1 MSFLLPILKSKLA
14 QLGAVLIIALL
25 IAIALPRIIGGRW
38 RLWCWIA
45 AIVIVLGYLL
55 YLLIKKMRAKKNA
68 RMLEGFLNQQAS
80 DQMLN
85 ARPDVQDELAAIKEK
100 LNRAMQVLKQ
110 SRIARGHRGA
120 EALYVLPW
128 YMIIGPSASGKSTA
142 IRNSGLHFPPVDPDA
157 EDPGRIKGMGG
168 TRNCDWWFSNE
179 GIILDTA
186 GRYTLSANIQ
196 EDREE
201 WASFLQMLRKARPR
215 APINGLILAISLDE
229 LLKMDAEGMEAHAR
243 ALRARIDELIVKL
256 EILFPI
262 YLVFTKCD
270 LVSGFVE
277 MFGDLSRGD
286 REQVWGFTR
295 VYGPGREPL
304 HKEFERE
311 AHSLKDVLERRRIRE
326 LAGDLRP
333 SQKRGI
339 YLFPMEFDE
348 ACARL
353 SGFIESLFRP
363 NPYQQN
369 PLVRGVYFTSG
380 TQEGTPIAR
389 VLATMRRQFALGGG
403 DFLASEPVRETKA
416 YFIRDLFQEVI
427 LPDEAKV
434 APTTKAWRRRRLL
447 RSLAIAGQL
456 ILAAALSVALFI
468 SYGKNRVSN
477 TSLGDDAARIAN
489 VTGAT
494 TSFSIDMLDTLDI
507 LRDRLQNMESNVPL
521 SSRWGIY
528 SGDVALEGARQ
539 VYFDRFRRLLL
550 VPTAMQL
557 SQSLNTMLQTQMN
570 CEDTSQFDRY
580 YSAFTTYK
588 ILTLPSDSI
597 PRDQSKLLRQ
607 IKSIWRPYVP
617 EERHAELD
625 YLADRQVEY
634 YWRHRIEGRLGSLQ
648 VAPDRNLLAQVGAQF
663 DRCWTPARLYRTL
676 IDEVNG
682 ILGDYK
688 YADAT
693 TSIRIEGGSVGR
705 AFTRDGWELEVRPR
719 IERIEDRINADPALQ
734 QAFSVYEEE
743 ELQKQMVTFYVDDFI
758 ANWRQFIASG
768 KVRPFYDLNDAF
780 AGTVELS
787 QDPSPLVKILDK
799 VFDQTE
805 ITDTRGKRFDKIEQ
819 QFEPVGRFLGRRSV
833 DAGEEPYKAKYG
845 ALLAALPAAVQ
856 GVQQKLQGEA
866 RCAQSLTQF
875 NGDINL
881 KSTQIGMFI
890 AGPGLASVTAEF
902 LREPL
907 YKSRSAAGAG
917 ACGCLDRVWK
927 ALVLDDFNLKLASSY
942 PFSPAGVDASPGDVE
957 GFFTRTLKSFVDS
970 EVKPAEDMGVP
981 LSGAFRQAM
990 TSSRSIQEILARG
1003 TEKLRFTIGATGDMP
1018 GVRSLHLTYPPE
1030 PEWTYVM
1037 GQPQRREYKWPQP
1050 GAGTCDLRITA
1061 LGDAYFEPKRHQGP
1075 WGIFRL
1081 FDEATRRSSGELVW
1095 EFKSRDGQLLNAKLT
1110 LGGSDARFILD
1121 GHFTQFKCPPS
1132 VCP

>member
-1 MSFLLPILKSKLA
+1 MSFLLPILKSKFA
-14 QLGAVLIIALL
+14 QLGAVLIVALL
-25 IAIALPRIIGGRW
+25 IAVALPRFIGSRW
-38 RLWCWIA
+38 RLWCWLA
-45 AIVIVLGYLL
+45 AILIILGYLL

-68 RMLEGFLNQQAS
+68 RMLEGFLNQQAN

-100 LNRAMQVLKQ
+100 LARAMQVLRQ
-110 SRIARGHRGA
+110 SRVARGRRGA

-142 IRNSGLHFPPVDPDA
+142 IRNSGLHFPPVDPDSD
-157 EDPGRIKGMGG
+157 DPGRIKGMGG

-186 GRYTLSANIQ
+186 GRYTLSANVQ

-201 WASFLQMLRKARPR
+201 WTSFLQMLRKARPR
-215 APINGLILAISLDE
+215 APINGLILGISLDE

-243 ALRARIDELIVKL
+243 ALRARVDELIVKL

-262 YLVFTKCD
+262 YVVFTKCD

-286 REQVWGFTR
+286 REQVWGYTR
-295 VYGPGREPL
+295 EYGPAREQL

-311 AHSLKDVLERRRIRE
+311 VRSLKDVLERRRIRE
-326 LAGDLRP
+326 LSGDLRP
-333 SQKRGI
+333 AQKRGI
-339 YLFPMEFDE
+339 YLFPVEFDD

-389 VLATMRRQFALGGG
+389 VIASMRHQFSLGGG
-403 DFLASEPVRETKA
+403 DFLTAEPVRETKA

-434 APTTKAWRRRRLL
+434 APTTKAWRRRRFL
-447 RSLAIAGQL
+447 RGLAIAAQL
-456 ILAAALSVALFI
+456 IAAAALSVALFI
-468 SYGKNRVSN
+468 SYGKNRVAN
-477 TSLGDDAARIAN
+477 TALGDDTARIAHS
-489 VTGAT
+489 TGT
-494 TSFSIDMLDTLDI
+494 TNAFSIDMLDTLDI
-507 LRDRLQNMESNVPL
+507 LRDRLQTMEAGTPVM
-521 SSRWGIY
+521 SRWGIY
-528 SGDVALEGARQ
+528 SGDVALEGARE

-557 SQSLNTMLQTQMN
+557 SQSLTSMLQTQMN
-570 CEDTSQFDRY
+570 CEDTSLFDRY

-588 ILTLPSDSI
+588 MLTLPSDSI
-597 PRDQSKLLRQ
+597 PHDPGKLLRQ
-607 IKSIWRPYVP
+607 VKAIWRPFVP
-617 EERHAELD
+617 EERQAELD
-625 YLADRQVEY
+625 YLAERQVDY
-634 YWRHRIEGRLGSLQ
+634 YWRHRTGGKLASLQ

-663 DRCWTPARLYRTL
+663 DRCWTPQRLYRTL

-682 ILGDYK
+682 ELGDYR
-688 YADAT
+688 YVDAI
-693 TSIRIEGGSVGR
+693 TSIRVEGGSVGR
-705 AFTRDGWELEVRPR
+705 AFTRDGWEQAVRPR
-719 IERIEDRINADPALQ
+719 IERISDRINADPALQ
-734 QAFSVYEEE
+734 EAFAVYEEE
-743 ELQKQMVTFYVDDFI
+743 EIRKQMMGFYADDFV
-758 ANWRQFIASG
+758 ANWRQFISSG

-780 AGTVELS
+780 AGMVELS
-787 QDPSPLVKILDK
+787 ADPSPVVKILDK

-805 ITDTRGKRFDKIEQ
+805 ITDSKGKRFEKIEQ
-819 QFEPVGRFLGRRSV
+819 QFEPIGRFLGRRNV
-833 DAGEEPYKAKYG
+833 DAGEEPNKAKYT

-866 RCAQSLTQF
+866 RCAESLTRF

-890 AGPGLASVTAEF
+890 SGPGLAAVAADL

-907 YKSRSAAGAG
+907 FKSRSAASAG
-917 ACGCLDRVWK
+917 ACACLDRVWRTN
-927 ALVLDDFNLKLASSY
+927 VLEDFNLKLASSY
-942 PFSPAGVDASPGDVE
+942 PFSPQGVDASPGDVE
-957 GFFTRTLKSFVDS
+957 GFFTRTLRAFVDA
-970 EVKPAEDMGVP
+970 EIKPAEELGVP
-981 LSGAFRQAM
+981 LSGSFRQAI
-990 TSSRSIQEILARG
+990 TTSRSIQEILSRG
-1003 TEKLRFTIGATGDMP
+1003 TEKLRFTLTATGDMP

-1037 GQPQRREYKWPQP
+1037 GQPQRRDYKWPQP
-1050 GAGTCDLRITA
+1050 GAGTCDLRITS

-1081 FDEATRRSSGELVW
+1081 FDEATVRSSGDLVW
-1095 EFKSRDGQLLNAKLT
+1095 VFKSRDGQSLNAKLT

-1121 GHFTQFKCPPS
+1121 GHFTQFKCPPT